1 MSAPLYWTLTAL
13 LVVVLL
19 LIGLWAY
26 QTATRL
32 NRLHVRYDLSWQAL
46 DGALARRAVVARAVA
61 ADAYRHRPQG
71 RRLAALADA
80 AERAP
85 RPAREAAENEL
96 SAALAIVD
104 PSAIPVALVAELADA
119 EARVLLARRFHNDAV
134 RDTLALRE
142 RRPVRWLR
150 LGGTAPLPN
159 YFEIAE
165 RAAGAAGPAT
175 SDGETAVPPTEAG
188 LVDRRT
194 SARVVLLDDEGSV
207 LLFCGSDPAVT
218 DGTAARWWFTV
229 GGQAHPGERLVD
241 TAVREIAEETGLRVD
256 PARVVGPVWRRD
268 SVIDFNG
275 TVIGSQEFYFI
286 HRTSR
291 FEPTTGGRTPLELR
305 YIHGHRWCDSATIEK
320 LAAGGETV
328 YPLQLG
334 ELLAEANAVADGRG
348 GGPPREL
355 HRIR

>member
-218 DGTAARWWFTV
+218 DGTAPRWWFTV

-241 TAVREIAEETGLRVD
+241 TAVREIAEETGLRVH

-348 GGPPREL
+348 GGTPREL
-355 HRIR
+355 YRIR